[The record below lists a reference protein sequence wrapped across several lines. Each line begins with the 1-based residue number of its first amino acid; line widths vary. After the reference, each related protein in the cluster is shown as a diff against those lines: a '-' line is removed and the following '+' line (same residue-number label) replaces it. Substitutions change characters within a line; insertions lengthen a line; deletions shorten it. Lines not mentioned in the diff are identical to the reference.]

1 MSRIQGKVE
10 ELRAQ
15 VKALQPAPIEGY
27 NTIQNDER
35 RTVEILHRNEL
46 ERMDGE
52 RRLQYDKLI
61 HDFLVCKFNF
71 IRAQI
76 FSRGGIEYLIV
87 CWLLHILSQSSE
99 SVREF
104 ERMF

>member
-1 MSRIQGKVE
+1 MLEELNNVVSSVGKLFMYCMQGKVE

-61 HDFLVCKFNF
+61 HDFLVCQFSLNC
-71 IRAQI
+71 AHI
-76 FSRGGIEYLIV
+76 FEEP
-87 CWLLHILSQSSE
+87 E
-99 SVREF
+99 SFPNRVPCGC
-104 ERMF
+104 